1 MISAL
6 ENECRCNVDP
16 LLLQCNVVDIWEDN
30 GSIFYIDSNC
40 MVDEFGFFVLI
51 KTSTEKVISIDIETI
66 SDIKIGYDPK
76 NAKIRMLLT
85 QSELVLGRS
94 SYFGRTVQICSGPS
108 MVEHLCYTNLTFLDH
123 DKAHKWAT
131 SLLSLLH
138 AYKYKQFSIFQRLF
152 KCWTLIR
159 QEENKHSNI
168 SLKRLQKIFL
178 IGRASDSYL
187 NKALKELNI
196 PCKDTISSVSLD
208 FMTFIKL
215 YELLCPRKEINS
227 MFDKITK
234 GREFM
239 TCKEFISFLEN
250 YQMCTITSLKKPVFK
265 PAKIFERI
273 VQIYEEDS
281 NLSSNKVLG
290 RSAFRRYLM
299 SSDNLEISEKYFE
312 LKENSLTEPLSSYFI
327 NSSHNTYLKG
337 RQIKSKS
344 SVNIYRQILLT
355 GCSFSNYFLKINFK
369 LKRKM
374 DNRSNIRQ
382 IDEQFKQ
389 KLKFLERRYEDDSDQ
404 DLCPQRREAYFD
416 ESRSSDQ
423 RNNTESNQFS
433 PRQLLTTSINMRDQR
448 LEFEKTNL
456 FIPSGKTKADY
467 TKCTGRSKENQHDP
481 LEEGIADKTS
491 YFIETTMMNKMSNRL
506 AEIKSE
512 ARRHKLFNACNGD
525 IVRNPCS
532 FCISEGV
539 FTIPDSKVESF
550 IKPHYYKAK
559 KIHRNDNKHLNVI
572 CNPTT
577 LANYKAKKFRIDL
590 SLKEFEIFYHP
601 LWSEEHILMAQLK
614 KLFNKYEIKKDNNF
628 VKPLY
633 EQIQAIKSTISFL
646 QNSIV
651 NRTLLSGDITKSDI
665 LYEIKCYIDK
675 LRSIRGQLD
684 TELSDEIKTQTDL
697 LSKWKK
703 ILALREKQGFTCTPV
718 HLKVTKVDVNL
729 NKDKQILEQQINEE
743 LTELKYY
750 NEFHGK
756 DFNPE
761 IELKKLNDK
770 YCQIR
775 RKPGQAKLNMYLRFD
790 AHVSDNSECTA
801 HEMKRRERMNHTK
814 LSMVVK
820 FNNKVVG
827 QTQSFDIP
835 EENVVKIDEVFF
847 IYIVEYPEDIVIN
860 LNETYTL
867 KESHKTTIAT
877 VQLCAPQLQKIQTTT
892 NFKIRST
899 STRRKSSSL
908 FEDDHS
914 TEVNTT
920 QSILD
925 MDAHGTLL
933 YSIEW
938 GRSKDGKLLCPQSS
952 IEECKSKQMFSCFR
966 ENEYP
971 TFRCDECSVESFGD
985 HFDVKLKKRKQF
997 QLNPRCVLQLMPKLD
1012 LWQSKR
1018 FAVLE
1023 IQNQMRPFVNMNL
1036 YPMKDSEV
1044 TPELVEMLMDANS
1057 LSCKDNSKQE
1067 NSIVDPCFSRCA
1079 DLIKTKMGRSNL
1091 AQRKYTSKCLI
1102 NFRRRHCLSHRIIDI
1117 LDATRCCDFRKT
1129 EPLALCNIDLSS
1141 IPGYNDNLYKHHIYV
1156 KLIEAVNL
1164 PIHSLTRNPKYLIEL
1179 NFQNII
1185 YRSSIAV
1192 GPNPTWNDEYALP
1205 VKIFGL
1211 INQEYGINELCI
1223 NLYEAEEKECTQ
1235 NNCEGCAG
1243 IIRIEIIRHWLGS
1256 ISIPYST
1263 LESTSLIK
1271 GAFQL
1276 MQPVLSIL
1284 NYTHH
1289 NPSDSCYDNSKHR
1302 IKLNLLIALMPDHC
1316 VYKSLQLTDQ
1326 MCSDQPSEL
1335 LKRARKWRK
1344 QIEAS
1349 YFLLPF
1355 VYDSSDGSCKL
1366 ACSFI
1371 QAILPPTSL
1380 LANAGDMSFIT
1391 S

>member
-1 MISAL
+1 M
-6 ENECRCNVDP
+6 
-16 LLLQCNVVDIWEDN
+16 
-30 GSIFYIDSNC
+30 
-40 MVDEFGFFVLI
+40 
-51 KTSTEKVISIDIETI
+51 
-66 SDIKIGYDPK
+66 
-76 NAKIRMLLT
+76 
-85 QSELVLGRS
+85 
-94 SYFGRTVQICSGPS
+94 
-108 MVEHLCYTNLTFLDH
+108 
-123 DKAHKWAT
+123 
-131 SLLSLLH
+131 
-138 AYKYKQFSIFQRLF
+138 
-152 KCWTLIR
+152 
-159 QEENKHSNI
+159 
-168 SLKRLQKIFL
+168 
-178 IGRASDSYL
+178 
-187 NKALKELNI
+187 
-196 PCKDTISSVSLD
+196 
-208 FMTFIKL
+208 
-215 YELLCPRKEINS
+215 
-227 MFDKITK
+227 
-234 GREFM
+234 
-239 TCKEFISFLEN
+239 
-250 YQMCTITSLKKPVFK
+250 
-265 PAKIFERI
+265 
-273 VQIYEEDS
+273 
-281 NLSSNKVLG
+281 
-290 RSAFRRYLM
+290 
-299 SSDNLEISEKYFE
+299 
-312 LKENSLTEPLSSYFI
+312 
-327 NSSHNTYLKG
+327 
-337 RQIKSKS
+337 
-344 SVNIYRQILLT
+344 
-355 GCSFSNYFLKINFK
+355 
-369 LKRKM
+369 KRKM

-1391 S
+1391 SEKLARYVSLIPFFYDSYSGYIWTLSNKMLDNHVGDTFDHALLLLNYFLAIGKKAWIVVGFSVPVGISAKVLTIEHMPFAFGYVIWDTVTGQWESTTNKDSQMQTIDIVINNENIWGSRQKFRKPCELDFDFDNKKKWKPLLSLKYSSHCVMLQTVSYDYGKIKSNNAISIEKTIEETARQSFIRWRGEWTTRFDDDHGKLLRHILIKLEKARRHGNATEESLIYSRANHIRGKYQNVIGHIVNIPFNSVQECMTPIKSMQLHQFCNDTEFALAVYVYPFPNQTYSVWIYVMILR